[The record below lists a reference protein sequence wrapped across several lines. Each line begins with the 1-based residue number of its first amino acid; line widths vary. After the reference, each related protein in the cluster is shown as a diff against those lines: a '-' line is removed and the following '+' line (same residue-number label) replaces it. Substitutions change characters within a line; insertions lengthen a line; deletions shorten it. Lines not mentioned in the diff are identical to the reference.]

1 MIYIWLALFSALAFS
16 ISDITSK
23 YLFNNG
29 ISNFQLIFWAHG
41 ILYIIFTLIGIL
53 ITSLLSV
60 GIFSNNK
67 KFLDVIKLPSIKLSV
82 ALLFCSIVSFLGMLS
97 LVYTF
102 KKSKNIGLIVPLVGS
117 TSLFTLIL
125 SRIIFK
131 IKIPFIGLV
140 GAILILTGVFCIS
153 KCPN

>member
-29 ISNFQLIFWAHG
+29 ISNFQLLFWTHG
-41 ILYIIFTLIGIL
+41 VLYILFTLIGIL

-67 KFLDVIKLPSIKLSV
+67 TFLDVIKLPSLKLSTV
-82 ALLFCSIVSFLGMLS
+82 LLLCSIFSFLGMLT

-102 KKSKNIGLIVPLVGS
+102 KKSKNIGLIVPLVGT
-117 TSLFTLIL
+117 TSLFTLLL
-125 SRIIFK
+125 SRLIFK

-140 GAILILTGVFCIS
+140 GAILIITGIFCIS